1 MDEYQ
6 NGVIGI
12 YYLEKGNRL
21 AENGDGFQGET
32 DQGEKQFGSFIWKT
46 SSRRSGVTAAGG
58 YVLGQIATEFPHT
71 SNNSSFCGCQRRI
84 SFHMPVIPPNTSN
97 IHHYHRSFT
106 NFWAARYQTSHLWP
120 KQRSKFAEPA
130 FTGNTHCR
138 GKLFQ
143 LRGAVCFFLA
153 GDRFLPCVGLLVACP
168 GALPRVGLYQIS
180 CMKVPL
186 FRLYGR
192 SRRQLWVSI

>member
-1 MDEYQ
+1 MSGGSLADMDEYQ

-143 LRGAVCFFLA
+143 LRGAVCFFWQETAFYRAWVCSLPA
-153 GDRFLPCVGLLVACP
+153 RELYRGWVYIKFLV
-168 GALPRVGLYQIS
+168 
-180 CMKVPL
+180 
-186 FRLYGR
+186 
-192 SRRQLWVSI
+192 